1 MITIKELHNF
11 KSTVLGRFTL
21 YDTCNK
27 NNKGGIYLVDNNGWG
42 ELKNGYFEF
51 NVLDENYLNSF
62 SILKNIL
69 VENFLKTNYIIIKL
83 ANSSSS
89 VYFTINRQPSIVDD
103 KNGIV
108 SFYITKDDIIKSE
121 GVPVFNDKYTMSYI
135 LNDSSKEETLNKFWK
150 HSSDQTKIGAQFSL
164 DTKPSVTKRILLK
177 ENEIPQKNA
186 SYKNN
191 LVLSVNEKES
201 VSYKNNL
208 VLSENK
214 KESVSY
220 KNNLVLSENEIY
232 QERVSYPNNL
242 VLSEN
247 IIEINNKKIASPLSE
262 NNEVVKLINSQ
273 NKNDNLKIITDDE
286 TGESIHINSIPA
298 GMSVFKRTIKLNKNT
313 NYPEKNYYEK
323 DDTFNLGKC
332 QNNYNTQVI
341 TFSTIALIGMVI
353 YFYNRK

>member
-21 YDTCNK
+21 YDTYNK
-27 NNKGGIYLVDNNGWG
+27 NNRGGIYLVDNNGWD

-121 GVPVFNDKYTMSYI
+121 GVPIFNDKYTMSYI

-150 HSSDQTKIGAQFSL
+150 DSIDQTKIGAQFSL

-177 ENEIPQKNA
+177 ENESKPR
-186 SYKNN
+186 
-191 LVLSVNEKES
+191 NELRNES
-201 VSYKNNL
+201 VLYNL
-208 VLSENK
+208 VLSEN
-214 KESVSY
+214 V
-220 KNNLVLSENEIY
+220 
-232 QERVSYPNNL
+232 
-242 VLSEN
+242 
-247 IIEINNKKIASPLSE
+247 IEINNKKIAVPLSE
-262 NNEVVKLINSQ
+262 NNEVIKLINSQ

-286 TGESIHINSIPA
+286 TGESVHINSIPA

-313 NYPEKNYYEK
+313 NYPEKNYYK
-323 DDTFNLGKC
+323 KNNTFNLGKC

-353 YFYNRK
+353 YFYNKK